1 MIFKLC
7 QSPFNLTSKRSAL
20 NQMNE
25 FDLIQSYFNW
35 EITDP
40 SIELGVGDDAALFNL
55 NPGHQLVTSTDTLVE
70 GIHSLKTPH
79 PVTLLIN
86 L

>member
-1 MIFKLC
+1 
-7 QSPFNLTSKRSAL
+7 
-20 NQMNE
+20 MNE

-40 SIELGVGDDAALFNL
+40 SIELGVGDDAALFTL

-70 GIHSLKTPH
+70 GVHFFQDDSPRAVSYTHL
-79 PVTLLIN
+79 TLPTIYSV
-86 L
+86 